1 MHREI
6 KITLPSTSTDALV
19 RELEMTLVAGKPALM
34 YQGAERLGFD
44 ILLVVAGGVLV
55 VSIKQALVHRREPMV
70 SPRSLSLVIRLLCQR
85 NRTPRV
91 VLQVKPPDQL
101 ASTPNEASESATV
114 RLSIGQQPRR

>member
-6 KITLPSTSTDALV
+6 KITLPSTSNDALV

-85 NRTPRV
+85 NRTSRV

-101 ASTPNEASESATV
+101 ASTPNEASESAMV

>member
-19 RELEMTLVAGKPALM
+19 RDLEMTLGAGKPALM

-91 VLQVKPPDQL
+91 DLQVKPPDQL